1 MFNEYTTA
9 ENREAGYL
17 YNISRLEMKVGKGA
31 QSAIEI
37 KAMGSIHFPDLSAW
51 NPNILKS

>member
-17 YNISRLEMKVGKGA
+17 YIISRLEMKVGKGA

-37 KAMGSIHFPDLSAW
+37 RAMGSIHFPD
-51 NPNILKS
+51 